1 MDSHDGIQKLL
12 AAEQEAQAIVTAARA
27 EKTSR
32 LRQAKAEADAEIK
45 AYRAQREETYQSLL
59 RSRVGD
65 SSARAAQVLES
76 ESSAAIERVQTQVR
90 AAKKAVTDMLAAKV
104 TRA

>member
-32 LRQAKAEADAEIK
+32 LRQAKAEADAEIA

-59 RSRVGD
+59 RSRSGD
-65 SSARAAQVLES
+65 SSARAAQLES

>member
-32 LRQAKAEADAEIK
+32 LRQAKAEADAEIA

-59 RSRVGD
+59 RSRSGD
-65 SSARAAQVLES
+65 SGSGRNHRA
-76 ESSAAIERVQTQVR
+76 
-90 AAKKAVTDMLAAKV
+90 
-104 TRA
+104 